1 MAISSTKQ
9 VFESFKRAA
18 EAKDLNALVG
28 LYADNAEL
36 GDINKRQPPGSPM
49 RIRGRDEVRK
59 MYEGVPKE
67 LEHHIS
73 DEVLSD
79 DRMAFSYRCDY
90 PNGQQVFGVHIC
102 ELRDGKIAR
111 EVVAEAW
118 DE

>member
-1 MAISSTKQ
+1 MSLAQTKQ
-9 VFESFKRAA
+9 VFETFKRAA
-18 EAKDLNALVG
+18 EAKNLAALVE

-36 GDINKRQPPGSPM
+36 VDINKRQPPGAPM
-49 RIRGRDEVRK
+49 RLRGRDELRK

-67 LEHHIS
+67 LEHHIG

-79 DRMAFSYRCDY
+79 DKMAFSYRCHY
-90 PNGQQVFGVHIC
+90 PNGQEVFGVHIC
-102 ELRDGKIAR
+102 EVRDGKITR